1 MASDRMTEAHERA
14 IFQVRLLQ
22 EAQAARARYD
32 ATGELQDAAMVAPTI
47 HTLWVT
53 ACSALNY
60 VKPLITSTEQLP
72 KKFAFGGVTFQLI
85 FPPEGMV
92 QIVEPNT
99 ETNLT
104 AGFVG
109 WVDPMKVT
117 PAQTPEAPTNNQPR
131 QP

>member
-1 MASDRMTEAHERA
+1 MAADRMTEAHERA
-14 IFQVRLLQ
+14 LFQVRLLQ

-47 HTLWVT
+47 STLWVT
-53 ACSALNY
+53 VCSALNY
-60 VKPLITSTEQLP
+60 VTPLITSTEQLP
-72 KKFAFGGVTFQLI
+72 KKFPFGGVTFQLI

-92 QIVEPNT
+92 QIIEPNT

-104 AGFVG
+104 AGLIG

-117 PAQTPEAPTNNQPR
+117 PLRAVAPNPTHKPD
-131 QP
+131 PT

>member
-1 MASDRMTEAHERA
+1 MAADRMTEAHERA
-14 IFQVRLLQ
+14 LFQVRLLQ

-32 ATGELQDAAMVAPTI
+32 ATGELQDAELVAPSI
-47 HTLWVT
+47 NTLWVT
-53 ACSALNY
+53 VCSALNY
-60 VKPLITSTEQLP
+60 VTPLITSTEQLP
-72 KKFAFGGVTFQLI
+72 KKFPFGGVTFQLI

-92 QIVEPNT
+92 QIIEPST

-117 PAQTPEAPTNNQPR
+117 PAQTSEAPTNNQPR